1 MLRYA
6 QVPIIKASLIT
17 NPPQL
22 TIPTGKLDKLSI
34 PSIVVHPPQDEVNET
49 SAQRIL
55 LHDSLDLATVCVPRA
70 LEAASG
76 AISEINAIAVAR
88 QDVASQIT
96 NADNPITFIDS
107 QVSSLLNTLS
117 KFNDVVANI
126 ASV

>member
-1 MLRYA
+1 MYA
-6 QVPIIKASLIT
+6 RVPIIKASQIT

-22 TIPTGKLDKLSI
+22 TIPKGKIDKLPI

-49 SAQRIL
+49 PAQRKL
-55 LHDSLDLATVCVPRA
+55 LHDALDLATVCVPRA

-96 NADNPITFIDS
+96 NADSPVTFINS
-107 QVSSLLNTLS
+107 QVSSLLNAMS